1 MFYTY
6 VLSSIKDEKLYV
18 GYTKNLKVRFED
30 HNKGR
35 ALSTRDRRPLKLIY
49 YESCLN
55 EKDALHREIYL
66 KSAYGKKFIK
76 SRLKSYFTGS

>member
-6 VLSSIKDEKLYV
+6 ILHSTKDKKLYV
-18 GYTKNLKVRFED
+18 GCTKNLKVRFED

-35 ALSTRDRRPLKLIY
+35 VESTIDRRPLKLIY

-55 EKDALHREIYL
+55 KSDALHREIYL

-76 SRLKSYFTGS
+76 SRLKSYFMGS